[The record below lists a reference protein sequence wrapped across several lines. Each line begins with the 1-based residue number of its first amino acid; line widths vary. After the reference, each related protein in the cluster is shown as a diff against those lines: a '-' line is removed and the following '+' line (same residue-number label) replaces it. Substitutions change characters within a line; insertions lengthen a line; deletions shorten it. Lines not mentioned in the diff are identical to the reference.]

1 MSGRHLGTILDLL
14 EIGECP
20 NDCRSALFEILQGD
34 DPDLKLRALEFTPG
48 LVDGDAAAI
57 RHLDLVEHSEEPI
70 EVRARAASALAPALE
85 EYGSGWEDP
94 YRSRALSREGYRRVQ
109 KRLERVYRRATVP
122 KLVRRRVLEASVRAP
137 EPWHRGAIR
146 AAWKEA
152 DAAWRRTAVHAMGY
166 VDGFEDA
173 LAEALK
179 VDDERIVAAA
189 LRSIADCGR
198 VGDAAEVL
206 VGYAC
211 SDDCACEC
219 RVAAIEGLRFV
230 SSRRARRVLDR
241 LTQSS
246 DDDVAG
252 TAAWALDEWHIRH
265 GSE

>member
-1 MSGRHLGTILDLL
+1 MSGRHLGTILGLL

-20 NDCRSALFEILQGD
+20 KDCRSALFEILEGD
-34 DPDLKLRALEFTPG
+34 DPDLKLRALEFTSG
-48 LVDGDAAAI
+48 LVDGDPTAL
-57 RHLDLVEHSEEPI
+57 RHLELVEATGEPS

-94 YRSRALSREGYRRVQ
+94 YRSRALSRDGYRRVQ
-109 KRLERVYRRATVP
+109 NRLERVYRQAMAP
-122 KLVRRRVLEASVRAP
+122 KLVRRRVLEASARAP
-137 EPWHRGAIR
+137 ESWHRGAIR

-166 VDGFEDA
+166 VDGFEGA
-173 LAEALK
+173 LTEALK
-179 VDDERIVAAA
+179 VDDQRIVAAA
-189 LRSIADCGR
+189 LRSVANCGR

-211 SDDCACEC
+211 SGDCSCEC

-241 LTQSS
+241 LTDSP

-252 TAAWALDEWHIRH
+252 TAAWALDEWYIRH